1 MLALMC
7 LTRTLAHQ
15 MLTAIDTK
23 VTVYITH
30 MVCKKITRH
39 VFFYGVFLCSKCH
52 FLKDNTC

>member
-23 VTVYITH
+23 VTVYITY

-39 VFFYGVFLCSKCH
+39 MFFYAQNVIFKR
-52 FLKDNTC
+52 